1 MDISFFFFY
10 KQHKPKKKKKK
21 KKKTLKTGNGGIRK
35 RRKKKMHCTCT
46 WAFLLFTHYTSP
58 HQLFSP
64 FWEENF
70 LMTRR
75 ENTQPHYLF
84 PLSPFQPNTFQKVFL
99 PFFFSSKI
107 HSTKHTLKV
116 FLRNSCLYFPYQL
129 ASVANKLEIGKII
142 ILGSLS
148 FFFSINLIS
157 IIFNYLLLKK
167 KAH

>member
-1 MDISFFFFY
+1 
-10 KQHKPKKKKKK
+10 
-21 KKKTLKTGNGGIRK
+21 
-35 RRKKKMHCTCT
+35 MHCTCT

-99 PFFFSSKI
+99 PFFFFSSKI
-107 HSTKHTLKV
+107 YSTKHTLKV

-129 ASVANKLEIGKII
+129 ASVPNKLEIVEII
-142 ILGSLS
+142 FLGLLS
-148 FFFSINLIS
+148 FFF
-157 IIFNYLLLKK
+157 FNQFDLYYFQLFFIKK
-167 KAH
+167 KGTLITLKIKISTLGKIIKIFESVN